1 MTQPSPSMDPLPHLF
16 TLVMQVCKWLIS
28 SCVLVIAADGH
39 RLGHAGLGD
48 VARTLDAV
56 GLQGDLL
63 AGPLRA
69 GGGSHLPPTAMA
81 RSASSSQFPTRL
93 PPVISAAAAATSPAD
108 TAD

>member
-1 MTQPSPSMDPLPHLF
+1 MRAVWRL
-16 TLVMQVCKWLIS
+16 QVAEA
-28 SCVLVIAADGH
+28 VVVAADGH

-69 GGGSHLPPTAMA
+69 STF
-81 RSASSSQFPTRL
+81 RSKET
-93 PPVISAAAAATSPAD
+93 VAT
-108 TAD
+108 